1 MWSGVQS
8 PGAAP
13 GEYNLLSALLL
24 ECLVLPGG
32 GVVLSHQ
39 VLHQVVHSDNLPAP
53 LKPVIKFAL
62 NEIYSPLRSDNSH
75 NTDG

>member
-1 MWSGVQS
+1 MPRPARRWSGVQS

-13 GEYNLLSALLL
+13 GEYNLLGALLL

-53 LKPVIKFAL
+53 LKPVNKFAFLKFMAFIL
-62 NEIYSPLRSDNSH
+62 N
-75 NTDG
+75 